1 MTNTGQTHIWRW
13 LALILVGLLIAAFA
27 GGFAWWQQYKTT
39 PAYSLALLVDAAQ
52 RNDAAAFDEVID
64 MDKVVDNFT
73 PQVVDA
79 VTGGV
84 ASELASSLRAQ
95 LQSLAPSVL
104 ASVKQIIKEEVR
116 KRVNELAGSS
126 GARSFFLTALAIRFK
141 VNISES
147 NETAKATID
156 TGSDQ
161 VELFMERSDDSHWR
175 VISLRDDALAAR
187 IARNSLKDLPGSGLQ
202 LDKEMR
208 KQLPENLPELPLFRG
223 K

>member
-1 MTNTGQTHIWRW
+1 MTNTGKTHIRRW
-13 LALILVGLLIAAFA
+13 LASILIGLFIIAFA
-27 GGFAWWQQYKTT
+27 AGFAWWQHYKTT

-52 RNDAAAFDEVID
+52 RNDAAAFDELID

-84 ASELASSLRAQ
+84 AAELAGSLRVQ
-95 LQSLAPSVL
+95 LQALAPGVL
-104 ASVKQIIKEEVR
+104 ATVKQTIKEEVR
-116 KRVNELAGSS
+116 KRINELAGSS
-126 GARSFFLTALAIRFK
+126 GARPFLLTALAIRFK

-147 NETAKATID
+147 NKTAKATID
-156 TGSDQ
+156 TGSDG
-161 VELFMERSDDSHWR
+161 VELFMERSDDSSWR
-175 VISLRDDALAAR
+175 IISLRDDALATR
-187 IARNSLKDLPGSGLQ
+187 IARDRVKGLPGLELQ

-208 KQLPENLPELPLFRG
+208 KQLPERLPELPRFRD